1 VRAVDLSRLVTKIA
15 NNRVNRDFLKVMAGN
30 VAPAIFALLCIP
42 GLLENLGS
50 ELYGYLVLL
59 WAIAG
64 YLGFLDLGIGKSATY
79 KISSD
84 FDNRQNI
91 FGSALSLS
99 AIVSLILMGFVF
111 LSTYLIAYFEF
122 SNDNIRGLLLGV
134 VLIITPT
141 VFTSVIRGSLEGINE
156 FTHSS
161 VNKSIVG
168 SLFFLIPW
176 LVSIYGEANIENLV
190 AALIL
195 ARAVGLGHI
204 CFCARKSFDLKFVAD
219 RAIYRQFFQYGSW
232 VSVSS
237 IVGPLMVYGDRFL
250 ISLIIGIEKLPI
262 YSIPQEVLQ
271 RILVVSGS
279 YANALLP
286 KITILEKNSL
296 LVMYKKTI
304 FYFILISAP
313 IFLGIHLALPY
324 FFAAWISLS
333 FSIEASGIASVI
345 LLGVFLNSI
354 AQITLT
360 FNYACGLTK
369 SVAVLHL
376 VELFFYFIL
385 LYFLLVEFSIF
396 GAAIAWAV
404 RVSADLIFMNFIL
417 FNKRGI

>member
-1 VRAVDLSRLVTKIA
+1 MRSERLSKLVNQIS
-15 NNRVNRDFLKVMAGN
+15 NNSVNRDFLKVMAGN
-30 VAPAIFALLCIP
+30 ATPAIFALLCIP
-42 GLLENLGS
+42 GLLLNLGN

-84 FDNRQNI
+84 IDNRQTF
-91 FGSALSLS
+91 FGAAMSLS
-99 AIVSLILMGFVF
+99 AMVSLILMGVVL
-111 LSTYLIAYFEF
+111 LSAYLIAYFGF
-122 SNDNIRGLLLGV
+122 SNENISGLLFGV

-176 LVSIYGEANIENLV
+176 VVSRYDEPSIENLV

-195 ARAVGLGHI
+195 ARVVGLGHI
-204 CFCARKSFDLKFVAD
+204 CFYARKSFGFKFVAD
-219 RAIYRQFFQYGSW
+219 RAIFLQFFNYGSW
-232 VSVSS
+232 VSVSN

-271 RILVVSGS
+271 RILIVSGS

-286 KITILEKNSL
+286 KITVLEKKSL
-296 LVMYKKTI
+296 LAMYNKTV
-304 FYFILISAP
+304 FYFVLISAP
-313 IFLGIHLALPY
+313 IFCGIYIVLPY
-324 FFAAWISLS
+324 FFSTWISES

-376 VELFFYFIL
+376 VELLFYFIV
-385 LYFLLVEFSIF
+385 LYFLLIEFSIL
-396 GAAIAWAV
+396 GAAMAWTL
-404 RVSADLIFMNFIL
+404 RVLADLIFMNLIL
-417 FNKRGI
+417 FKVRSS